1 MYSRRFFLYPFFDW
15 YFLNLHAS
23 LQTAFF
29 NDGAARN
36 QQWPRT
42 RVANFASLLRR
53 PPTDFLLDL
62 IQSPD
67 ALDRFGALYEIEK
80 EIRGRPPEERRE
92 VRNTRSRPL
101 LVSLH
106 HWLQASLAKL
116 SKKSDTSAAIRYA
129 L

>member
-67 ALDRFGALYEIEK
+67 ALDRFG
-80 EIRGRPPEERRE
+80 RNRRA
-92 VRNTRSRPL
+92 VRFHQVVELAADMCETGCFPDRAVPARQRPL
-101 LVSLH
+101 N
-106 HWLQASLAKL
+106 
-116 SKKSDTSAAIRYA
+116 
-129 L
+129 